1 MPMSEGDAPRVR
13 EESAN
18 HRAAAVVT
26 GHSRGL
32 GEAAAAHLLSRGI
45 PVLGIARGTSAM
57 LAERHRSALTEI
69 QLDLGDAAALTEW
82 LRGTALRDFLHGAEL
97 ALLVNNAGIV
107 QPTGPLP
114 TQDVDTIGRAV
125 TVNVAAA
132 LMFSAAFVVTT
143 EVGRD
148 RRILHVSSGA
158 ARNAYAGWS
167 VYCATKA
174 ALDHHARAV
183 TLDKT
188 PGLRISSVAPGV
200 IDTDM
205 QAEVRATTDDK
216 LPSRQRFVDMKREG
230 RLISPDQAGRG
241 LVELLLSDT
250 FGDEPVTDLR
260 YR

>member
-1 MPMSEGDAPRVR
+1 
-13 EESAN
+13 
-18 HRAAAVVT
+18 
-26 GHSRGL
+26 
-32 GEAAAAHLLSRGI
+32 
-45 PVLGIARGTSAM
+45 M
-57 LAERHRSALTEI
+57 LAERHRSKLTEI
-69 QLDLGDAAALTEW
+69 RLDLGDAAAIAKW
-82 LRGTALRDFLHGAEL
+82 LRGAALRDFLHGANMT
-97 ALLVNNAGIV
+97 LLVNNAGIV

-114 TQDVDTIGRAV
+114 TQDVDTVARAV
-125 TVNVAAA
+125 TVNVAAP
-132 LMFSAAFVVTT
+132 LMFSAAFVVAADA
-143 EVGRD
+143 GRD

-188 PGLRISSVAPGV
+188 PRLRISSVAPGV

-205 QAEVRATTDDK
+205 QAEVRATSDDR

-230 RLISPDQAGRG
+230 RLISPDEAGRG
-241 LVELLLSDT
+241 LVELLLSDA

>member
-1 MPMSEGDAPRVR
+1 MPTSERSSSRVVGDSSR
-13 EESAN
+13 

-32 GEAAAAHLLSRGI
+32 GEAVAAHLLVRGI

-57 LAERHRSALTEI
+57 LAERHRGALTEI
-69 QLDLGDAAALTEW
+69 QLDLGDAVALTEW
-82 LRGTALRDFLHGAEL
+82 LRGAALRDFLHGVDT

-114 TQDVDTIGRAV
+114 TQDVDTIARAV

-132 LMFSAAFVVTT
+132 LIFSAALVVTA
-143 EVGRD
+143 EGGRD

-183 TLDKT
+183 TLDRT

-260 YR
+260 YG

>member
-1 MPMSEGDAPRVR
+1 MAPSERFSSRAR
-13 EESAN
+13 EESGHA
-18 HRAAAVVT
+18 RTAAVVT

-45 PVLGIARGTSAM
+45 PVLAIARGRSAM
-57 LAERHRSALTEI
+57 LAERHRSELTEI

-82 LRGTALRDFLHGAEL
+82 LRGSALRDFLHGAEL

-114 TQDVDTIGRAV
+114 TQDVDTIARAV

-132 LMFSAAFVVTT
+132 LMLSAAFVVAA
-143 EVGRD
+143 ERGRD
-148 RRILHVSSGA
+148 RRVLHVSSGA

-205 QAEVRATTDDK
+205 QAEVRATTDDM
-216 LPSRQRFVDMKREG
+216 LPSRRRFVDMKREG
-230 RLISPDQAGRG
+230 RLISADQAGRG

>member
-1 MPMSEGDAPRVR
+1 
-13 EESAN
+13 
-18 HRAAAVVT
+18 
-26 GHSRGL
+26 
-32 GEAAAAHLLSRGI
+32 LL
-45 PVLGIARGTSAM
+45 A
-57 LAERHRSALTEI
+57 
-69 QLDLGDAAALTEW
+69 
-82 LRGTALRDFLHGAEL
+82 
-97 ALLVNNAGIV
+97 NNAGIV

-114 TQDVDTIGRAV
+114 TQDIDTIARAV
-125 TVNVAAA
+125 TVNIAAA
-132 LMFSAAFVVTT
+132 LMFSAAFAVAAD
-143 EVGRD
+143 GARD

-174 ALDHHARAV
+174 ALDQHARAV

-188 PGLRISSVAPGV
+188 PCVRISSVAPGV

-216 LPSRQRFVDMKREG
+216 LPSRQRFVEMKREG

-241 LVELLLSDT
+241 LVDLLLSDS

>member
-1 MPMSEGDAPRVR
+1 MSR
-13 EESAN
+13 
-18 HRAAAVVT
+18 RAAAIVT

-32 GEAAAAHLLSRGI
+32 GEAVASHLLSRGM
-45 PVLGIARGTSAM
+45 PVLGIVRGVSAT
-57 LAERHRSALTEI
+57 LAERHRGALTEV
-69 QLDLGDAAALTEW
+69 QLDLGDTRAVAEW
-82 LRGTALRDFLHGAEL
+82 LRGAALREFLHGVEMAV
-97 ALLVNNAGIV
+97 LVNNAGIV

-114 TQDVDTIGRAV
+114 TQDVDTIARAV
-125 TVNVAAA
+125 TVNVSAA
-132 LMFSAAFVVTT
+132 LMLSAAFIVAT
-143 EVGRD
+143 EHGGD

-183 TLDKT
+183 TLDRT
-188 PGLRISSVAPGV
+188 ARLRISSVAPGV

-241 LVELLLSDT
+241 LVDLLLSDT